1 MKNLVSVRKFTRDD
15 NCSVEFDPSGFSVK
29 DLRTS
34 QEILRCNSSGDL
46 YPTLP
51 PSTLTS
57 AAHGFLVNSVFSLSL
72 WHRRLGHPGGHVLPL
87 LLARNFINYSR
98 ASNDPICNACQLGKQ
113 SRLPFSSSF
122 SRSSYHFQI
131 IFADI
136 WTSHVLSFTGFKYFL
151 LTLDDFSHFIWT
163 FSLKSKADVYVVVV
177 KFSSYVQTQFNTQI
191 KKIQNDN
198 GGEFNNFN
206 LKSFFSSRGTI
217 SRFTCPYTSQQNRH
231 AGRMIRTV
239 TNMVCSLLFQAHL
252 LPTYWAMALNV
263 ATHLINLLPT
273 KTLHNLTPQ
282 EVLFRSPPSYSH
294 LHVFGCLCYT
304 NISSTSPH
312 KLSPRS
318 TPCVFLGYPS
328 FQKGIQCL
336 DLASGCLIISRHV
349 IFDKAIFP
357 FASQPAATQS
367 STPPAATTE
376 PDHLLHLHSIIP
388 FPTCT
393 VPPCAQPPGPALMPS
408 TALSAAAPP
417 ALLLPSTTSTNTY
430 PMTTRGKSGIT
441 KPRHPLSLTVSPMTI
456 SPIPFT
462 YRQALKTRT
471 GARLCL

>member
-1 MKNLVSVRKFTRDD
+1 MLPHTPFHLRDTLIAPYLIKNIVSVRKFNRDN

-29 DLRTS
+29 DLRTR

-51 PSTLTS
+51 SSTLTP
-57 AAHGFLVNSVFSLSL
+57 AAHGLLVNSVSSSSL
-72 WHRRLGHPGGHVLPL
+72 WHRRLGHPGGHVIPL
-87 LLARNFINYSR
+87 LLFRNFISYSR

-113 SRLPFSSSF
+113 SRRPFSSSF

-191 KKIQNDN
+191 KKFQNDN
-198 GGEFNNFN
+198 DGEFNNFN

-217 SRFTCPYTSQQNRH
+217 SRFTCPYTSQQNGH
-231 AGRMIRTV
+231 AERMICTI

-252 LPTYWAMALNV
+252 PPTYWAEALYV

-282 EVLFRSPPSYSH
+282 EVLFCSPPSYSH
-294 LHVFGCLCYT
+294 LHVFGCLCYP

-318 TPCVFLGYPS
+318 TPCVFLLSPS
-328 FQKGIQCL
+328 RFQCL
-336 DLASGCLIISRHV
+336 DLAWGCLIISWHV

-357 FASQPAATQS
+357 FASQPVATLS

-376 PDHLLHLHSIIP
+376 PDPLP
-388 FPTCT
+388 F
-393 VPPCAQPPGPALMPS
+393 
-408 TALSAAAPP
+408 
-417 ALLLPSTTSTNTY
+417 
-430 PMTTRGKSGIT
+430 
-441 KPRHPLSLTVSPMTI
+441 
-456 SPIPFT
+456 PIPFFLFP
-462 YRQALKTRT
+462 RALSLLELSLLDLLLRRRRRS
-471 GARLCL
+471 RLRLILLLCFLLPRALIPTL